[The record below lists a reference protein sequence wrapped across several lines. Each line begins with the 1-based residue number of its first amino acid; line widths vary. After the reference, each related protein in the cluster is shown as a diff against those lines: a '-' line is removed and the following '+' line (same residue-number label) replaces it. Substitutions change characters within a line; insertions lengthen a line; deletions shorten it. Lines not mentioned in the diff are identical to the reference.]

1 MLHSKTCFTQ
11 KHASLKNMLY
21 SKTRFTQK
29 HALLKNML
37 YSKTASLKHLRSNAF
52 AQMPLL
58 KRLCSNALTFS
69 TKKSCLFNTKKLRPF
84 NVQQKSVYSFVQY
97 KIVELKHALLKIT
110 LHSKTCFAQNHST
123 LKNMLHL
130 KTCFTQIH
138 ASLRNTLRHVRFN
151 IQHKKVMSV
160 QHKKVETI

>member
-1 MLHSKTCFTQ
+1 VSIHSFNTKIVELKHASLKNTLHSKTCFTQ

-84 NVQQKSVYSFVQY
+84 NVQQKSRTQ
-97 KIVELKHALLKIT
+97 
-110 LHSKTCFAQNHST
+110 TCFAQNHASLKNMLCSKSLYT
-123 LKNMLHL
+123 QKHASLKNMLHSN
-130 KTCFTQIH
+130 TRFTQKH
-138 ASLRNTLRHVRFN
+138 ASSCPF
-151 IQHKKVMSV
+151 
-160 QHKKVETI
+160 